1 MALYKGFLSCDPQ
14 ERLQPGHPSRRSPV
28 RFLYLAGLASRCSA
42 FENFSCRRVWFV
54 SGFLPQTM
62 ITMIYKVVVFLVA
75 ALSLA
80 NCCALGT
87 GCVPVAG
94 TAAAWDGLDAAAT
107 EDAQPVELRPKQHAR
122 KKRDSETTVAEPHSK
137 SQSGDSWGQQQT
149 ADQIEEARLKRKLM
163 ICQSCLPKE
172 SARDD
177 TAGVAG
183 R

>member
-1 MALYKGFLSCDPQ
+1 
-14 ERLQPGHPSRRSPV
+14 
-28 RFLYLAGLASRCSA
+28 
-42 FENFSCRRVWFV
+42 
-54 SGFLPQTM
+54 
-62 ITMIYKVVVFLVA
+62 MIYKAVVLLVA

-87 GCVPVAG
+87 GCGPVAG
-94 TAAAWDGLDAAAT
+94 TAAAWDGLDAATT

-122 KKRDSETTVAEPHSK
+122 KKRESETAVAEPNSK
-137 SQSGDSWGQQQT
+137 SQSKDSWVQQQT

-163 ICQSCLPKE
+163 ICQSCLPRE

-177 TAGVAG
+177 TAGIVS

>member
-1 MALYKGFLSCDPQ
+1 MT
-14 ERLQPGHPSRRSPV
+14 
-28 RFLYLAGLASRCSA
+28 
-42 FENFSCRRVWFV
+42 N
-54 SGFLPQTM
+54 
-62 ITMIYKVVVFLVA
+62 MIYKTVVFSIA

-94 TAAAWDGLDAAAT
+94 TAAAWDGLDVAAT

-122 KKRDSETTVAEPHSK
+122 KKRESETAVAEPNGK
-137 SQSGDSWGQQQT
+137 FQSGDSWGQQQT
-149 ADQIEEARLKRKLM
+149 ADQIEEARLKRKLT
-163 ICQSCLPKE
+163 ICQSCLPRE

-177 TAGVAG
+177 TAGVAN